1 VVAGLSFPG
10 VLPMERRAVATR
22 GCEEGDGGLLYRMV
36 QVAEVTDLA
45 GVGDGG

>member
-1 VVAGLSFPG
+1 VAGLSFPG
-10 VLPMERRAVATR
+10 VLPMEHRAVAAR
-22 GCEEGDGGLLYRMV
+22 GCEEGDGGLLYCVM